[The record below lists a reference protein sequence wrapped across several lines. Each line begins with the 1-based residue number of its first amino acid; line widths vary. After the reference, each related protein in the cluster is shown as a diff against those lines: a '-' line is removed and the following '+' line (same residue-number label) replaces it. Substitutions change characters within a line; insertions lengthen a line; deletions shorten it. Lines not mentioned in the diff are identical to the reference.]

1 MNRILA
7 DIKAFGTQYL
17 RSRVGTFF
25 ALVFPIL
32 LILLFGAIFGSSGS
46 SPVILY
52 VQDQDNTVASH
63 AFIDALNSAN
73 VTTTR
78 VIPAAENFSKYVRAH
93 SINVALQIPL
103 GFQDALAK
111 ARNGTKANVNL
122 TVAGDQT
129 QSSYGIA
136 VSAVNA
142 VATAFNLQ
150 IAKATPVVNV
160 VPTSIPGLRHLTYID
175 LFLPGIIGFTILSTP
190 LFGMTAICAEYRSRR
205 YFKLLATTKLSKP
218 EWLASK
224 VVFNLLLLFASV
236 ALMMITGIFIF
247 NLQAVITPVA
257 LLLIVAG
264 TLEFTSLGM
273 VLGIFVRDPETG
285 AAIANAIGF
294 PMMFLAGSFFP
305 VDAMPAFLQAA
316 ARALPLTYINEG
328 LRATMTFGTDSTAF
342 VDLAVTLGFSVVF
355 FVVAARGLSWK
366 SK

>member
-7 DIKAFGTQYL
+7 DMKAFGTQYL

-46 SPVILY
+46 SQVTLY
-52 VQDQDNTVASH
+52 VQDLDNTPASH
-63 AFIDALNSAN
+63 AFTDALNKTN

-78 VIPAAENFSKYVRAH
+78 AIPGSANFSQYIREH
-93 SINVALQIPL
+93 SINVALQIPV
-103 GFQDALAK
+103 GFQDALSK
-111 ARNGTKANVNL
+111 AQNGTPTSVNL
-122 TVAGDQT
+122 TLAGDQT

-136 VSAVNA
+136 VSAVDA
-142 VATAFNLQ
+142 VATGFNLQ
-150 IAKATPVVNV
+150 VAKAARVVTV
-160 VPTSIPGLRHLTYID
+160 LPTSIPGLRHLTYID

-205 YFKLLATTKLSKP
+205 YFKLLATTKLSKA
-218 EWLASK
+218 EWLAAK
-224 VVFNLLLLFASV
+224 VVFHILLLFASV
-236 ALMMITGIFIF
+236 VLMVLTGILIF
-247 NLQAVITPVA
+247 GLKAVVTPMAV
-257 LLLIVAG
+257 LLIVAG

-273 VLGIFVRDPETG
+273 ALGIFVRDPETG

-305 VDAMPAFLQAA
+305 VDAMPAFLQTG
-316 ARALPLTYINEG
+316 ARFLPLTYINEG
-328 LRATMTFGTDSTAF
+328 LRATMTFANDATAL
-342 VDLAVTLGFSVVF
+342 VDLLVTLGFAAVF